1 MVEMKLTALVALG
14 VYVMWQAIGM
24 GIQIAGMGPEA
35 IDLLDLVKHGLSQSL
50 AAASLFLLV
59 VVVLFRW
66 GREVGLAQGPQ
77 RGTLK
82 VIWPWLLFLMLFAA
96 SALNAGLPPASV
108 TLFIL
113 ANTLLVGW
121 SEEVMFRGVWLRGLF
136 RSYGIW
142 VAIIGSSLI
151 FGAIHVLNVFLTGDL
166 RGALLQAAAAF
177 LSGVFLAAVRLRTGS
192 LWTGIVLHGLWDA
205 GTFLV
210 AAGATTA
217 TAAAN
222 ASAPAGVTALGDYG
236 SVVMSLPLFLL
247 GLFFL
252 RHAGRDYAKDYA

>member
-1 MVEMKLTALVALG
+1 MVEMKLTALAALG
-14 VYVMWQAIGM
+14 VYLIWQAINT
-24 GIQIAGMGPEA
+24 GIQIAGTGPEG
-35 IDLLDLVKHGLSQSL
+35 IELLDLVKHGITPSL
-50 AAASLFLLV
+50 AAAGLFLLV
-59 VVVLFRW
+59 VVLALRW

-82 VIWPWLLFLMLFAA
+82 VIWPWLLFLALFGA
-96 SALNAGLPPASV
+96 SALNAGLPPATV
-108 TLFIL
+108 TLFII
-113 ANTLLVGW
+113 ANTALVGW

-142 VAIIGSSLI
+142 AAILGSSVL
-151 FGAIHVLNVFLTGDL
+151 FGAMHVLNVFLTGDF
-166 RGALLQAAAAF
+166 RGAVLQAVAAF

-210 AAGATTA
+210 AAGGATA
-217 TAAAN
+217 TAATAT
-222 ASAPAGVTALGDYG
+222 AGPTALGDYG
-236 SVVMSLPLFLL
+236 SVVLSLPLFLL

-252 RHAGRDYAKDYA
+252 RHAGRDYGKEYT

>member
-1 MVEMKLTALVALG
+1 MKLTALVALV
-14 VYVMWQAIGM
+14 VYLIWQAINSV
-24 GIQIAGMGPEA
+24 IQIAGADPDG
-35 IDLLDLVKHGLSQSL
+35 IDLLDLVKQGIAPSL

-59 VVVLFRW
+59 VVVVMRW
-66 GREVGLAQGPQ
+66 WREVGLAQGPQ
-77 RGTLK
+77 RGTLR
-82 VIWPWLLFLMLFAA
+82 VVWPWLLFLALFAA
-96 SALNAGLPPASV
+96 SALNGGLPPASV

-121 SEEVMFRGVWLRGLF
+121 SEEVMFRGIWLRGLF

-142 VAIIGSSLI
+142 VAILGSSLL
-151 FGAIHVLNVFLTGDL
+151 FGAMHVLNVFLTGDL
-166 RGALLQAAAAF
+166 RGAVLQSVAAF

-210 AAGATTA
+210 AAGVTATAGA
-217 TAAAN
+217 TAAA
-222 ASAPAGVTALGDYG
+222 APAALGDYG

-252 RHAGRDYAKDYA
+252 RHAGRDYGKDDA

>member
-1 MVEMKLTALVALG
+1 MKLTAIVALG
-14 VYVMWQAIGM
+14 VYLVWQAINS
-24 GIQIAGMGPEA
+24 GIQIAGMGSEE
-35 IDLLDLVKHGLSQSL
+35 IDLLDLVKHGLSPSL
-50 AAASLFLLV
+50 AAAALFLLV
-59 VVVLFRW
+59 VVVLMRW

-82 VIWPWLLFLMLFAA
+82 VIWPWLLFLALFAL

-108 TLFIL
+108 TLFII

-121 SEEVMFRGVWLRGLF
+121 SEELVFRGVLLRGLF

-142 VAIIGSSLI
+142 VAILGSSVL
-151 FGAIHVLNVFLTGDL
+151 FGAMHVLNVFLTGDL
-166 RGALLQAAAAF
+166 RGAVLQAGAAF

-210 AAGATTA
+210 AAGGTATTA
-217 TAAAN
+217 VAEAAPP
-222 ASAPAGVTALGDYG
+222 SGVTALGDYG

-252 RHAGRDYAKDYA
+252 RHAGRDYGKDYA